1 MTTDN
6 LTAALSACAA
16 GIYTAEA
23 GVALLISNG
32 TLLRRGDFTSRFIQH
47 GTSSRTPMAAIDWDA
62 VITALQ

>member
-47 GTSSRTPMAAIDWDA
+47 GTSNRTPTAAIDWDA